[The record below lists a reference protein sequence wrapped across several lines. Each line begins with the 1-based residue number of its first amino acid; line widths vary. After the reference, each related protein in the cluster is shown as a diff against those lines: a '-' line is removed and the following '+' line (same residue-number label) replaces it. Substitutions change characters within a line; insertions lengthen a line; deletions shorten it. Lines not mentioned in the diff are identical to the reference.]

1 MMMRRTRARSAEQ
14 YVSPRCWHST
24 TSNAG
29 GSSEY
34 ETNSSRALPEWLE
47 IGKIDVN
54 AACRPSFL
62 RASPGVSAC
71 RNARYDTSCV
81 SSRNGTGS
89 TLARFAKLL
98 RIRFFSVNEYE
109 LAVEIEAITSPV
121 LHEAEMPR
129 ARDHLVRPRG
139 PSRFRTRALWSAPV
153 VHRLVKGTLHS
164 RGLVAGRYQPLAD
177 GDTWFR
183 AA

>member
-34 ETNSSRALPEWLE
+34 PTNSSRALPEWLE

-62 RASPGVSAC
+62 RASDADADC
-71 RNARYDTSCV
+71 RNARYDASCV
-81 SSRNGTGS
+81 SSRNGTFR

-98 RIRFFSVNEYE
+98 RMRFFSVNE
-109 LAVEIEAITSPV
+109 
-121 LHEAEMPR
+121 
-129 ARDHLVRPRG
+129 
-139 PSRFRTRALWSAPV
+139 
-153 VHRLVKGTLHS
+153 
-164 RGLVAGRYQPLAD
+164 
-177 GDTWFR
+177 
-183 AA
+183 